1 MNNIKAGLLALTT
14 IAFGTFAFRTF
25 EDTGNI
31 TGKVTPASA
40 GTEVWAIQG
49 TDTLKQPISQG
60 AFQFENVKTGAYTVI
75 IGAKSPYKPA
85 TVTDVRVDKN
95 QITDLGEIK
104 LEH

>member
-1 MNNIKAGLLALTT
+1 MNKIKVGLLALTT
-14 IAFGTFAFRTF
+14 IAFGTFAFKAA
-25 EDTGNI
+25 DTGNLS
-31 TGKVTPASA
+31 GRVSPASA

-49 TDTLKQPISQG
+49 SDTLKQPITKGS
-60 AFQFENVKTGAYTVI
+60 FQFENVKTGAYTVI

-104 LEH
+104 LER